1 MAIES
6 VNVLDILSN
15 PVSIGDSAMVGPRET
30 ICKIK
35 VLGELKNAIWRL
47 VFPNSI
53 S

>member
-1 MAIES
+1 MSIES

-15 PVSIGDSAMVGPRET
+15 PVSIVDPTMVGPRET
-30 ICKIK
+30 ICKVK
-35 VLGELKNAIWRL
+35 VLGELENAIWRL